1 MRGSRPIVIPTAALL
16 LALAIGAAA
25 DDIRLVEAR
34 NVNDQTIVIDLSWA
48 LTSQHDADVVLL
60 LRPLPR
66 TATRELEITP
76 MFLPVTGGET
86 YRTASFRVR
95 HTGATELGIRAFAA
109 GFAETGEGLQRPF
122 FTRQLEALTVFPA
135 QQVGGAT
142 TMAPQ
147 TSVGSGVAPGRSA
160 KLRALLQRM
169 TQQGKSPQETMRSG
183 PVRRW
188 LMLNA
193 AVNQEDAAAAD
204 LEVAENMATYEPPTG
219 DAEGVIEVGPAPT
232 EHPAGSDGAQRVP
245 ELRVTSIEAHQ
256 RGLYV
261 INFTYRI
268 ADVVGRTPL
277 TFDVEFEGSTNQW
290 VTQQPFLHHYPER
303 DYSGNGFI
311 TLWIDSPDAPLSLG
325 QAEARLRARGK
336 RGAVLGSVTIQP
348 SFSWYKAYDSITYQN
363 LVDYCAGPD
372 AVRRDAV
379 GLNEGDFS
387 LKEYFHDRYDQEP
400 PMLIFKTA
408 GGIYCRGLF
417 MPHRGGQGLEGVWL
431 VDLDCFDAARTP
443 WDAGYLDGHLPADP
457 DDWLISRR
465 SYDNG
470 ALLTAGMLFDL
481 DRSGGNCTS
490 VEADIAVQRDANGK
504 YFLTTMNGCTMY
516 Y

>member
-1 MRGSRPIVIPTAALL
+1 MRGARSIVVLTATLL

-25 DDIRLVEAR
+25 DDIRLLETR
-34 NVNDQTIVIDLSWA
+34 TVNDQTIIIDLSWT

-66 TATRELEITP
+66 TATRELEVTP
-76 MFLPVTGGET
+76 MFLPVVGGET
-86 YRTASFRVR
+86 YRTAGFRVH
-95 HTGATELGIRAFAA
+95 HTGADALGIRAFAA

-122 FTRQLEALTVFPA
+122 FTRQLDVITSFPA
-135 QQVGGAT
+135 QQVGAVT

-147 TSVGSGVAPGRSA
+147 TSVGSGVDPERLAR
-160 KLRALLQRM
+160 LRALLQRM
-169 TQQGKSPQETMRSG
+169 TQQGRSPQETMRSG
-183 PVRRW
+183 IVRRW

-193 AVNQEDAAAAD
+193 AVNQEDAATAD
-204 LEVAENMATYEPPTG
+204 LEVAENMASYEPPTG

-232 EHPAGSDGAQRVP
+232 EHPAGSDGAERVP

-261 INFTYRI
+261 INFAYRV
-268 ADVVGRTPL
+268 ADVVGRVPL
-277 TFDVEFEGSTNQW
+277 TFDVEFKGSANQW
-290 VTQQPFLHHYPER
+290 VTQQPFLHQYPER

-325 QAEARLRARGK
+325 QAEVRLRARGK
-336 RGAVLGSVTIQP
+336 QGAVLSSVRIRP
-348 SFSWYKAYDSITYQN
+348 GFSWYKAYDAITYQN

-372 AVRRDAV
+372 AVRRDSI

-387 LKEYFHDRYDQEP
+387 LAEYFHGRYDQEP
-400 PMLIFKTA
+400 PMLVFKTA

-431 VDLDCFDAARTP
+431 VDLDCFDAATAP

-481 DRSGGNCTS
+481 DRTGANCTPA
-490 VEADIAVQRDANGK
+490 EADIVVQRDANGK
-504 YFLTTMNGCTMY
+504 QYLATMNGCMMY

>member
-1 MRGSRPIVIPTAALL
+1 MRGVRPIVIPTAALL

-25 DDIRLVEAR
+25 DDIRLLEAR
-34 NVNDQTIVIDLSWA
+34 NVNDQTIVIDLSWS

-66 TATRELEITP
+66 TATRELEISP

-86 YRTASFRVR
+86 YRTASFRVH
-95 HTGATELGIRAFAA
+95 HTGADELGIRAFAA
-109 GFAETGEGLQRPF
+109 GFAETGDGLQRPF
-122 FTRQLEALTVFPA
+122 FTRQLDVLTSFPA
-135 QQVGGAT
+135 QQVGTVT

-147 TSVGSGVAPGRSA
+147 TSAGPA

-169 TQQGKSPQETMRSG
+169 KQQGKSAQEIMRSG
-183 PVRRW
+183 LVRRW
-188 LMLNA
+188 LILNA
-193 AVNQEDAAAAD
+193 AVSQEDAAGAD
-204 LEVAENMATYEPPTG
+204 LEVAENVVDYEPPTG
-219 DAEGVIEVGPAPT
+219 EAEGVIEVGPAPT
-232 EHPAGSDGAQRVP
+232 EHPAGGDGAQRVP
-245 ELRVTSIEAHQ
+245 ELRIESIEAHQ

-261 INFTYRI
+261 INFSYRLG
-268 ADVVGRTPL
+268 DVVGRTPL
-277 TFDVEFEGSTNQW
+277 TFDVEFEGATNQW
-290 VTQQPFLHHYPER
+290 VTQQPFLHQYPDR

-325 QAEARLRARGK
+325 EAEVRLRARGK
-336 RGAVLGSVTIQP
+336 QGAVLGSVLIQP
-348 SFSWYKAYDSITYQN
+348 SFSWYKAYDLITYQN

-372 AVRRDAV
+372 AVRRESI

-387 LKEYFHDRYDQEP
+387 LAEYFHGRYDQEP
-400 PMLIFKTA
+400 PMLVFKTA

-417 MPHRGGQGLEGVWL
+417 MPHRGAQGLEGVWL
-431 VDLDCFDAARTP
+431 VDLDCFDAATTP

-481 DRSGGNCTS
+481 DRSGANCTQA
-490 VEADIAVQRDANGK
+490 EADIAVRQDANGK
-504 YFLTTMNGCTMY
+504 HFITTMNGCVMY